1 MNCIAAGYTVTTGL
15 PPSTPS
21 HSHTHTHT
29 HILTYTHTVYGVELT
44 TLVKLHGTKVPVV
57 VKDCIEEIE
66 SRGEESQQWV
76 FVGA

>member
-1 MNCIAAGYTVTTGL
+1 MNCIAAGYTVITGL

-21 HSHTHTHT
+21 HTHSHTLTH
-29 HILTYTHTVYGVELT
+29 THTVYGVELT

-76 FVGA
+76 FVGT